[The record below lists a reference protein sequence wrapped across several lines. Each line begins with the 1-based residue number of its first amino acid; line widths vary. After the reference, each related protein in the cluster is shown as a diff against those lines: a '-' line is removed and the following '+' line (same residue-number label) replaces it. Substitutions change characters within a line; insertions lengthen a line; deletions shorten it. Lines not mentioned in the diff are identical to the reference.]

1 MLRAYDVMTRAVAS
15 ATPQTPVS
23 HVAAMMRD
31 LNIGDVLVME
41 DGTLRGIVTDRDLT
55 INVLTNGANAN
66 APVERYM
73 TTDVVTGSP
82 EWSLE
87 QVANVMGE
95 HQIRRLPIVE
105 NEQVLGIVSLGD
117 VALHT
122 SKRETV
128 ANSLKNISEATRTRF
143 NGATPLTKFV
153 SIALPVAFGAAVILF
168 ANSKSGKRVR
178 QQLQA
183 SDLAEQA
190 RTVIND
196 AVHALQDPK
205 TRQAALDALEATGL
219 PEKTRQVIQE
229 SVRTLSDPRART
241 QWTDEMS
248 QQGARAAQQTFHMAD
263 QVRRQ
268 AEHAPQE
275 IARRFQKPK
284 PKRFIFA

>member
-23 HVAAMMRD
+23 QVAAMMRD

-41 DGTLRGIVTDRDLT
+41 DGNLRGIVTDRDLT
-55 INVLTNGANAN
+55 INVLTNGAKAN
-66 APVERYM
+66 APVEPYM

-82 EWSLE
+82 DWSLE
-87 QVANVMGE
+87 QVAHVMGE

-105 NEQVLGIVSLGD
+105 NQQVLGIVSLGD

-143 NGATPLTKFV
+143 NHATPLTKFV

-178 QQLQA
+178 EQLQTG
-183 SDLAEQA
+183 DLAEQA

-196 AVHALQDPK
+196 AVRTLQDPK

-229 SVRTLSDPRART
+229 SVRTLSDPRARA
-241 QWTDEMS
+241 QWNDDMS
-248 QQGARAAQQTFHMAD
+248 QQGARVAQQTFHMAD